1 MRRYTFMAARMLL
14 LVVLCAACSAQ
25 KTQSVRQTHVHAENK
40 CSLSV
45 EEFVRRHS
53 RNFTFSYRKYDT
65 ALEPDGKPVPVLA
78 QEMVGKTEEA
88 QDMQSVGRT
97 EVQKT
102 DTVVSGI
109 EADKATAGTSG
120 LLPLYKAAGVLLAAF
135 AITLAVR
142 SAKRKSNVW
151 IK

>member
-14 LVVLCAACSAQ
+14 LMVLCAACGTQ
-25 KTQSVRQTHVHAENK
+25 KTQSVRQTHVHEENK

-78 QEMVGKTEEA
+78 QEMIGRTEEA
-88 QDMQSVGRT
+88 QAMLSSGRT
-97 EVQKT
+97 AVQEA
-102 DTVVSGI
+102 DTVVKEEKS
-109 EADKATAGTSG
+109 DKATASTSG